1 MAKNKNKKSRKVREK
16 KNLSIANYG
25 DTVVIR
31 NRSLIG
37 GGILGTLTVAF
48 CIAMLFVLRDAWD
61 VAIFWIVYPF
71 ILLSSIYSLINTL
84 FGRIVL
90 DSPNMLMTVYM
101 PFKAVY
107 KFSDINYI
115 DLKSSKK
122 QEGYITHTVT
132 VYIGDG
138 KRCVNVDTL
147 SAEQAEELTSLFRGM
162 LDNAAME
169 YPEGNEEPFNFDDDK
184 KDKKSEGFADKLA
197 DVCASFILSVG
208 KLFKKKEKK
217 TEEDEPVEFITKG
230 ETLKNS
236 GSDARIHTA
245 NEDEVEFV
253 PLMEKVEHNNAENDN
268 E

>member
-90 DSPNMLMTVYM
+90 DSPNMLMT
-101 PFKAVY
+101 
-107 KFSDINYI
+107 SRRCIN
-115 DLKSSKK
+115 
-122 QEGYITHTVT
+122 
-132 VYIGDG
+132 
-138 KRCVNVDTL
+138 
-147 SAEQAEELTSLFRGM
+147 SA
-162 LDNAAME
+162 
-169 YPEGNEEPFNFDDDK
+169 
-184 KDKKSEGFADKLA
+184 
-197 DVCASFILSVG
+197 I
-208 KLFKKKEKK
+208 
-217 TEEDEPVEFITKG
+217 
-230 ETLKNS
+230 
-236 GSDARIHTA
+236 
-245 NEDEVEFV
+245 
-253 PLMEKVEHNNAENDN
+253 
-268 E
+268 